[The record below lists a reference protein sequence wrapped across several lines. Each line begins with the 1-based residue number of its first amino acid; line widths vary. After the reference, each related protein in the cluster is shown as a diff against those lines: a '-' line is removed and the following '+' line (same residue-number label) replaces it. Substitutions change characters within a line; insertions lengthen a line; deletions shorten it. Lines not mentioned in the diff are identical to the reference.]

1 MKTDKIAFVDLETT
15 GLNPHTDEII
25 EIGVLV
31 YDLKEKTVK
40 EHEVKIRPLYPERMD
55 PKALEVNGYTEK
67 GWKDAVTLDEGLR
80 QLEEICGGATFLAW
94 NATFDW
100 SFLEKAYH
108 DTGLEIPFHYHRIC
122 VMSIAWAKVPK
133 EKVQGYSLKT
143 ICAYLGIAPE
153 PKVHRALNGAK
164 KAAQVYMRLTNV

>member
-1 MKTDKIAFVDLETT
+1 MRTDKIAFVDLETT
-15 GLNPHTDEII
+15 GLNPHTAEII

-31 YDLKEKTVK
+31 YNLKAKTIK
-40 EHEVKIRPLYPERMD
+40 EHQVKVRPLYIERAD

-67 GWKDAVTLDEGLR
+67 AWKDAVTL
-80 QLEEICGGATFLAW
+80 EEALNQIAEVCEGATFLAW

-108 DTGLEIPFHYHRIC
+108 DTGLNIPFHYHRIC

-153 PKVHRALNGAK
+153 PKIHRALDGAK
-164 KAAQVYMRLTNV
+164 KAAQVYMRLTNA

>member
-1 MKTDKIAFVDLETT
+1 MISNKIAFVDLETT

-31 YDLKEKTVK
+31 YDLKEQTVK
-40 EHEVKIRPLYPERMD
+40 EHEVKIRPLNPERMD
-55 PKALEVNGYTEK
+55 SKALEVNGYTEK
-67 GWKDAVTLDEGLR
+67 AWKDALTLDAA
-80 QLEEICGGATFLAW
+80 LESIAEICDGATFFAW

-108 DTGLEIPFHYHRIC
+108 DTGLPIPFHYHRIC
-122 VMSIAWAKVPK
+122 VMSIAWAKVPR